1 MEGCVV
7 MKERIRSIVGFY
19 SRAGWM
25 LLAVILPATGANS
38 AYPFSS
44 HPAPHIS
51 LVQSTEAVIYIKVNE
66 IRKKHGLPELTWAS
80 DVAEVARKHSEDMAV
95 RDYFAHVNPE
105 GEQVYD
111 RLEKAGIVFTVSAEN
126 LFTSNEFT
134 EIAEESIRRWME
146 SPGHRDN
153 ILNADVTETGVGVY
167 KAAGD
172 NNYYVT
178 QEFIKR
184 ALKIIPTPSRL
195 SSREIGTIFDIV
207 KASIEKSEYEFDIP
221 ALKKRI
227 LEELTNRGVP
237 ASENMHIEGF
247 IKDSQVL
254 DLTIDIIAD
263 NGFIVDFTKDDPD
276 NDLDLYARLV
286 HPQGYSAA
294 VLINEADG
302 EVRFPLITIKQSE
315 SE

>member
-1 MEGCVV
+1 ME
-7 MKERIRSIVGFY
+7 ERIRSKVSFY

-25 LLAVILPATGANS
+25 LLAVILCAIGANS

-44 HPAPHIS
+44 HAAPHIS
-51 LVQSTEAVIYIKVNE
+51 LVQSTEAVIYTKVNA

-80 DVAEVARKHSEDMAV
+80 DVAEVARKYSEDMAV

-105 GEQVYD
+105 GEQVHD

-167 KAAGD
+167 KTAGD
-172 NNYYVT
+172 NNYYIT
-178 QEFIKR
+178 QVFIKR
-184 ALKIIPTPSRL
+184 ALKIIPTPSQL
-195 SSREIGTIFDIV
+195 SSREIDTIFDIV
-207 KASIEKSEYEFDIP
+207 KASIEKSKYEFDYSAVKKSI
-221 ALKKRI
+221 LK
-227 LEELTNRGVP
+227 ELTHIGVP
-237 ASENMHIEGF
+237 ARENMHIEGF

-254 DLTIDIIAD
+254 DLTIDIIVD
-263 NGFIVDFTKDDPD
+263 DGFIVDFTKDDPD

-294 VLINEADG
+294 VLINKVNG
-302 EVRFPLITIKQSE
+302 KVRFPLIKIKQSE
-315 SE
+315 PE